1 MKAKSLAQNTLFL
14 TLASAL
20 QKVIAFV
27 YYSYLA
33 TGIGPAAT
41 GKYDFALKFASI
53 FVIFMDF
60 GLGPVLTREGARHEK
75 NVENIFR
82 HTLGLKIVLI
92 IVSLITMAGVS
103 AFGLTQ
109 FKNIDSTDLLIISL
123 AGIVIIF
130 DTLTFTLFSTFR
142 AFRNLVVES
151 IAVVLYQLIIF
162 GCGIFFITQHYSTPF
177 LVGALIAGSLSNML
191 FVGILL
197 KKKTQI
203 SFKPI
208 FEWGQFKHLLR
219 LSIPFAL
226 AGIFFKLSG
235 TIDSILLKILSED
248 RFVGWYSLAYKLSF
262 ALTVLPGSFASS
274 FFPVAAAT
282 FESNKEKLGPLFEKA
297 TMYMMALSIPIA
309 VGIFFLSDEIIYSVY
324 GQAWEASIDPL
335 KILGVALIFI
345 FWNYPVGNLLN
356 AANRQTLNTSNMA
369 IALVVNVACNLLLI
383 PKYTFIGAASSA
395 FISSVVLVLLGL
407 PHVKKMTRFSW
418 KSIFKQLFG
427 ICAAAAAMGGLLVG
441 LESVVK
447 WYLLVGIA
455 ALTYLIL
462 LRLVGVIS
470 NQDLKPILNRIW
482 KK

>member
-41 GKYDFALKFASI
+41 GKYNFALQFASI

-60 GLGPVLTREGARHEK
+60 GLGPVLTREGARHEQEVEK
-75 NVENIFR
+75 NFR

-92 IVSLITMAGVS
+92 VTSLVAMAAVSG
-103 AFGLTQ
+103 FGLTQ
-109 FKNIDSTDLLIISL
+109 FKNIDSTDLLLIGL

-130 DTLTFTLFSTFR
+130 DTVTFTLLSTFR
-142 AFRNLVVES
+142 ALRNLAVES
-151 IAVVLYQLIIF
+151 IAIVMYQLIIF
-162 GCGIFFITQHYSTPF
+162 GGGIFFITQHYPTPF
-177 LVGALIAGSLSNML
+177 LVGALIVGSLSNML

-197 KKKTQI
+197 KKKTGI

-208 FEWGQFKHLLR
+208 FDRTQFKHLLR

-235 TIDSILLKILSED
+235 TIDTILLKILSED

-297 TMYMMALSIPIA
+297 TMYMMALSLPIA
-309 VGIFFLSDEIIYSVY
+309 VGIYFLSDEIIFSVY

-335 KILGVALIFI
+335 KILGVTLIFT

-356 AANRQTLNTSNMA
+356 AANKQTLNTSNMA
-369 IALVVNVACNLLLI
+369 IALLVNIGCNLLLI
-383 PKYTFIGAASSA
+383 PKYTFIGAAASA
-395 FISSVVLVLLGL
+395 FISSLVLVLLGL
-407 PHVKKMTRFSW
+407 PHVKKLTRFSW
-418 KSIFKQLFG
+418 RSIFKKIFG
-427 ICAAAAAMGGLLVG
+427 ICAASAAMGGLLVG

-447 WYLLVGIA
+447 WYFLVGVSAVI
-455 ALTYLIL
+455 YVGL

-470 NQDLKPILNRIW
+470 AQDLQPLLRRVW

>member
-41 GKYDFALKFASI
+41 GKYNFALQFASI

-60 GLGPVLTREGARHEK
+60 GLGPVLTREGARHEQD
-75 NVENIFR
+75 VEKIFR

-92 IVSLITMAGVS
+92 GVSLAAMVAVS

-109 FKNIDSTDLLIISL
+109 FKNIDSTDLLLISL

-130 DTLTFTLFSTFR
+130 DTLTFTFFSTFR
-142 AFRNLVVES
+142 ALRNLAIES
-151 IAVVLYQLIIF
+151 IAIVVYQLIIF
-162 GCGIFFITQHYSTPF
+162 GFGIYFITQHYPTPF
-177 LVGALIAGSLSNML
+177 LVGALIVGSLSNML

-197 KKKTQI
+197 KKKTSI

-208 FEWGQFKHLLR
+208 FERKQFKHLLR

-235 TIDSILLKILSED
+235 TVDTILLKILSED

-282 FESNKEKLGPLFEKA
+282 FESDKAKLGPLFEKA

-324 GQAWEASIDPL
+324 GQAWEASVDPL
-335 KILGVALIFI
+335 KILGVALIFV

-356 AANRQTLNTSNMA
+356 AVNKQTLNTSNMA

-395 FISSVVLVLLGL
+395 FISSFVLVLLGL
-407 PHVKKMTRFSW
+407 PHVKKMTHFSW
-418 KSIFKQLFG
+418 KSIFKKLFG
-427 ICAAAAAMGGLLVG
+427 ICAAAAAMGGLIVG

-455 ALTYLIL
+455 AVTYLLL

-470 NQDLKPILNRIW
+470 AQDLKPLLRRVW